1 MFWRVLKQ
9 LFRASRGRLAIALIA
24 VAAGSAVT
32 TALLNL
38 QWDAESKLSTE
49 FRSLGANT
57 VILPR
62 HTDLA
67 ATANS
72 SAARTMPDSVMN
84 AVASGAD
91 TWRVSAAPYLYIVAN
106 FSAGKNQSQPVLLA
120 GTWLD
125 KSQQMAPW
133 WNLKGQ
139 PVASRDDESRCLIG
153 RSVANALHLA
163 PGGRLTLDYSG
174 RSKTFEVSGIIT
186 AGSDEDNQVFANLS
200 AVQKLAG
207 LEGRIGVAQLSVTG
221 SSQEIA
227 SVMNGLATQFPELD
241 VRPVRQ
247 IADAEGQLIG
257 RLRSLILAMVIL
269 ILVLTALCV
278 LASMTA
284 LAMERR
290 HDVGLMKAIG
300 GSMSRIVAIFL
311 TEAGVLGLAGGIAGY
326 AAGILLSQWI
336 GRRAFDVAIT
346 ARLEVLPLVIALMV
360 GVALV
365 GAAPLRLLGRVRPA
379 EILRGE

>member
-1 MFWRVLKQ
+1 M
-9 LFRASRGRLAIALIA
+9 SAIA
-24 VAAGSAVT
+24 G
-32 TALLNL
+32 
-38 QWDAESKLSTE
+38 
-49 FRSLGANT
+49 GA
-57 VILPR
+57 
-62 HTDLA
+62 D
-67 ATANS
+67 
-72 SAARTMPDSVMN
+72 AARVY
-84 AVASGAD
+84 
-91 TWRVSAAPYLYIVAN
+91 AAPYLYVVAN
-106 FSAGKNQSQPVLLA
+106 FSSGKQQPQPVLLA

-125 KSQQMAPW
+125 LSRQMAPW
-133 WNLKGQ
+133 WNLNGQ
-139 PVASRDDESRCLIG
+139 PVSSRADESHCLIG
-153 RSVANALHLA
+153 KSVANALHLA
-163 PGGRLTLDYSG
+163 PGGHLALDYSG
-174 RSKTFEVSGIIT
+174 RSKEFEISGIIS

-207 LEGRIGVAQLSVTG
+207 LDGRIGVAQLRVTG
-221 SSQEIA
+221 SSQQIS
-227 SVMNGLATQFPELD
+227 SVMNRLAAQFPELD

-247 IADAEGQLIG
+247 IAEAEGQLIA

-269 ILVLTALCV
+269 ILALTALCV

-311 TEAGVLGLAGGIAGY
+311 TEAGALGLAGGLAGY

-346 ARLEVLPLVIALMV
+346 ARLEVLPLVVALMV

>member
-49 FRSLGANT
+49 FRSLGANI

-62 HTDLA
+62 HTVP
-67 ATANS
+67 ATA
-72 SAARTMPDSVMN
+72 AITPATGTMPESVMN
-84 AVASGAD
+84 AVAGGAD
-91 TWRVSAAPYLYIVAN
+91 TSRVSAAPYLYVVAN
-106 FSAGKNQSQPVLLA
+106 ISSGKQQPQPVLLA

-139 PVASRDDESRCLIG
+139 PIASRTDESHCLIG
-153 RSVANALHLA
+153 NSVANTLHLSA
-163 PGGRLTLDYSG
+163 GDHLALAYSG
-174 RSKTFEVSGIIT
+174 RSREFEISGIIT

-207 LEGRIGVAQLSVTG
+207 LDGRIGVAQVSVTG
-221 SSQEIA
+221 STQEIS
-227 SVMNGLATQFPELD
+227 SVMNRFATQFPELD

-247 IADAEGQLIG
+247 ISEAEGQLIG

-269 ILVLTALCV
+269 ILALTALCV

-290 HDVGLMKAIG
+290 RDVGLMKAIG

-311 TEAGVLGLAGGIAGY
+311 TEAGALGLAGGIAGY

-336 GRRAFDVAIT
+336 GKRAFDVAIT
-346 ARLEVLPLVIALMV
+346 ARLEVLPLVVALMV